1 MVLDTNLYF
10 YSPYPTTSQTTT
22 VTTTNANVESY
33 TKTKPVS
40 QSDTTINYGPF
51 EDKAPF
57 SEVLFSHNVN
67 TSKSL
72 LSLRYYSLR
81 MLIVIINLSFL

>member
-1 MVLDTNLYF
+1 MLETNLYF

-22 VTTTNANVESY
+22 ITTTNANVESY

-40 QSDTTINYGPF
+40 QSDTSINYGPF

-57 SEVLFSHNVN
+57 SEVKNFENVPA
-67 TSKSL
+67 
-72 LSLRYYSLR
+72 YD
-81 MLIVIINLSFL
+81 VG

>member
-57 SEVLFSHNVN
+57 SEVLFSQNVN
-67 TSKSL
+67 
-72 LSLRYYSLR
+72 
-81 MLIVIINLSFL
+81 MLTVVIISLFSIYQFCQIYISIH